1 MEDLIIEVMENVEV
15 MNKHCCF
22 NEMVDC
28 SVHKCGK
35 CGWNPDIAAKRVKN
49 WENRREEIKNK

>member
-1 MEDLIIEVMENVEV
+1 MEVMENVEV

-35 CGWNPDIAAKRVKN
+35 CGWNPEIVAKRVEN
-49 WENRREEIKNK
+49 WEINRREEVKNK